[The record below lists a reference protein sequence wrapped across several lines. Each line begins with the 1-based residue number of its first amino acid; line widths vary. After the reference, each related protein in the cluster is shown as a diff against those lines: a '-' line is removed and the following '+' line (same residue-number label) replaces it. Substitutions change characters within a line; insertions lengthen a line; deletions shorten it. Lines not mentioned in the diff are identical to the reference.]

1 MTDTA
6 SPIQVRTPATLYD
19 VSRLS
24 GASIATVSRVFSG
37 KARVSEETRRRV
49 LEAAQRL
56 SYEPSHAARA
66 LAGRRTHTLGAI
78 FPEIASGFYADVL
91 AGIDEVAAESG
102 FDVLA
107 SFVGKRRSRPELVKR
122 LLRQGR
128 VDALIIL
135 NLENSSDLKPEAIDR
150 LPIILIDREISG
162 SGLPVVGMDNVGGA
176 EAMIEHLFEQG
187 HRRIAILTG
196 PKGNYDSDQR
206 LLGCQRAF
214 SRLGLALDPRLIWTG
229 AFTVASGSRAAREM
243 LDSGQPLPDA
253 IFCFN
258 DQMAI
263 GMLSEL
269 QRAGLSV
276 PGDVALAGYDNVEAA
291 AHLSLTSVAC
301 PMRLMGQVAA
311 RWAVDLITRNE
322 RPSGHRL
329 QVRLVVRNSSA
340 GKHAGQLVPGAAI
353 DPQMLRQAS
362 TSWRGSRND
371 GGDGN
376 GSGGQRDTAGAAPAG
391 G

>member
-1 MTDTA
+1 M
-6 SPIQVRTPATLYD
+6 IQQTFTTPPTRKGPATLYD

-37 KARVSEETRRRV
+37 KAKVGDETRRRV
-49 LEAAQRL
+49 MEAADQL
-56 SYEPSHAARA
+56 AFEPSHIARA
-66 LAGRRTHTLGAI
+66 LAGRKTQTLGAI

-107 SFVGKRRSRPELVKR
+107 SFVGKRRSRPEMVKR

-128 VDALIIL
+128 VDALIVL
-135 NLENSSDLKPEAIDR
+135 NLESSMDLKAEDVSQ

-162 SGLPVVGMDNVGGA
+162 ANLPVVGLDNVGGA

-187 HRRIAILTG
+187 HRRIGLVTG
-196 PKGNYDSDQR
+196 PSGNYDSEQR
-206 LLGCQRAF
+206 LLGCKQAMA
-214 SRLGLALDPRLIWTG
+214 RLGLELEESLIGMGDFTLESGVQAVRDWLDAG
-229 AFTVASGSRAAREM
+229 VS
-243 LDSGQPLPDA
+243 LPDA

-258 DQMAI
+258 DAMAI
-263 GMLSEL
+263 GVLNEL
-269 QRAGLSV
+269 QRNELSV

-291 AHLSLTSVAC
+291 GHLSLTSVAS

-311 RWAVDLITRNE
+311 RWAVDLINKNE
-322 RPSGHRL
+322 RAEGHKL

-340 GKHAGQLVPGAAI
+340 AKP
-353 DPQMLRQAS
+353 
-362 TSWRGSRND
+362 RND
-371 GGDGN
+371 
-376 GSGGQRDTAGAAPAG
+376 
-391 G
+391 